1 MTDQGP
7 AGIEALTFDAAL
19 AELERTVAELEA
31 GGQPLERTIALYE
44 RGVALE
50 RRCEKLLAD
59 AELRVKRL
67 VEGARG
73 ALAEAELRID
83 EGDRRPPERGR
94 GAWRRGR
101 RGPLR
106 FVALDSPEPA
116 GTRRTSRPVRGG
128 G

>member
-1 MTDQGP
+1 MAMSEEAP
-7 AGIEALTFDAAL
+7 ADADIATLGFDAAL

-50 RRCEKLLAD
+50 QRCERLIGD

-73 ALAEAELRID
+73 ALAEAELRLGED
-83 EGDRRPPERGR
+83 DP
-94 GAWRRGR
+94 
-101 RGPLR
+101 GP
-106 FVALDSPEPA
+106 
-116 GTRRTSRPVRGG
+116 
-128 G
+128 